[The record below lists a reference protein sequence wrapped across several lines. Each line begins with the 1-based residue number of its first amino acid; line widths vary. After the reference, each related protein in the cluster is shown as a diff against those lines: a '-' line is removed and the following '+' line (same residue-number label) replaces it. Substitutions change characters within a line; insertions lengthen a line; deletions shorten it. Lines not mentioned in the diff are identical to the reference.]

1 MEYNNENRG
10 ALWKNDRRDDEKFPH
25 YKGSLNVEGVDFWIS
40 AWLKESK
47 DGTKFMSLSIKSKDQ
62 KEVKAPAPARE
73 VSIIYHK
80 SHLKVH
86 LIEALKIINERTN
99 K

>member
-10 ALWKNDRRDDEKFPH
+10 ALFKNERRDDEKFPH

-47 DGTKFMSLSIKSKDQ
+47 DGAKFMSLSIKAKDQ
-62 KEVKAPAPARE
+62 KEAKQPTKRSPKYFDEDAPF
-73 VSIIYHK
+73 
-80 SHLKVH
+80 
-86 LIEALKIINERTN
+86 
-99 K
+99 

>member
-10 ALWKNDRRDDEKFPH
+10 ALFKNERRDDEKFPH

-47 DGTKFMSLSIKSKDQ
+47 DGAKFMSLSIKAKDQ
-62 KEVKAPAPARE
+62 KEAKQPTKRSPKDFDEDAPF
-73 VSIIYHK
+73 
-80 SHLKVH
+80 
-86 LIEALKIINERTN
+86 
-99 K
+99 

>member
-10 ALWKNDRRDDEKFPH
+10 ALFKNERRDDEKFPH

-47 DGTKFMSLSIKSKDQ
+47 DGAKFMSLSIKAKDQ
-62 KEVKAPAPARE
+62 KETKSPTERSPKDFDEDAPF
-73 VSIIYHK
+73 
-80 SHLKVH
+80 
-86 LIEALKIINERTN
+86 
-99 K
+99 